1 MHYEEWMIQVDRVV
15 QKITGVRMDELP
27 DWLSRDAFEDGLTPT
42 VFSDDCMIQ
51 IGFFDDELFYE
62 LCKSICRKS

>member
-42 VFSDDCMIQ
+42 EGADECLTQ
-51 IGFFDDELFYE
+51 IGYFDEELIDEL
-62 LCKSICRKS
+62 

>member
-1 MHYEEWMIQVDRVV
+1 MRYEEWMIQVDRVV

-42 VFSDDCMIQ
+42 EGADECLTQ
-51 IGFFDDELFYE
+51 IGDFEEELIDEL
-62 LCKSICRKS
+62 